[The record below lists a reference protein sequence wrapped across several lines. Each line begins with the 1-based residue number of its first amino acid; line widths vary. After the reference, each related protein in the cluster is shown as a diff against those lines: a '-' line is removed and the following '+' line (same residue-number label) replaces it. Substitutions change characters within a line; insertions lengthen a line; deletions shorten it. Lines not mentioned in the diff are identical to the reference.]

1 MAATS
6 WLYKDKTFVQFC
18 INYTF
23 SEKTKQNRRVK
34 RALIIFVR
42 RNDKYIWALT
52 NYLIP
57 IHHQESTPS
66 PAPLK
71 NVDPK
76 HNSSMWCI
84 MKLLYGI
91 SSVHLWKNLVTL
103 TYIRIISEKKKDHQW
118 VIWTKPLGRLEN
130 YPTFW
135 LWRTRLI
142 VIFYR
147 FYECVH
153 WSKSDKKHQWF
164 SNRDYS
170 LPLVF

>member
-66 PAPLK
+66 PAPIK

-84 MKLLYGI
+84 MKLLYLAFI
-91 SSVHLWKNLVTL
+91 CDKQILVTL
-103 TYIRIISEKKKDHQW
+103 TYIRILSEKKKDQW
-118 VIWTKPLGRLEN
+118 VIWTKPLVRLEN

-153 WSKSDKKHQWF
+153 WSKSDKKQQWF
-164 SNRDYS
+164 SNKS
-170 LPLVF
+170 

>member
-66 PAPLK
+66 PAPIK

-84 MKLLYGI
+84 MKLLYLVFI
-91 SSVHLWKNLVTL
+91 CDKQILVTL
-103 TYIRIISEKKKDHQW
+103 TYIRILSEKKKDQW

-135 LWRTRLI
+135 LWNT
-142 VIFYR
+142 
-147 FYECVH
+147 
-153 WSKSDKKHQWF
+153 
-164 SNRDYS
+164 
-170 LPLVF
+170 